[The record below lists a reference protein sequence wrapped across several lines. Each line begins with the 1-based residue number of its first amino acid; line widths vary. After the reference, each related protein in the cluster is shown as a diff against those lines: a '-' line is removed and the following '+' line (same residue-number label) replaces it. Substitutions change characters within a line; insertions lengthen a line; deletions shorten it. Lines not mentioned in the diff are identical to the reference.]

1 MLTAHSPGCL
11 LGRFPVTPSLTLSM
25 CLINFSNSAGWR
37 CTLDCMAISEFE
49 TKRREQIV
57 LRYLDG
63 RRPSPHIRSEVD
75 LDCRVLGQSVE
86 MFEIRQVWKGK
97 PGEKM
102 EHPFAKATYVKSK
115 AVWKIYWQRAD
126 LKWHRY
132 EPSSEVKNLEEFLA
146 VVEKD
151 EHGCFYG

>member
-1 MLTAHSPGCL
+1 
-11 LGRFPVTPSLTLSM
+11 
-25 CLINFSNSAGWR
+25 
-37 CTLDCMAISEFE
+37 MAISEFE
-49 TKRREQIV
+49 TKRCEQIV
-57 LRYLDG
+57 QRYLDG
-63 RRPSPHIRSEVD
+63 RRPPPPHIRSEVD
-75 LDCRVLGQSVE
+75 LGCRVIGQSVE

-115 AVWKIYWQRAD
+115 AVWKIYWQQAD

-132 EPSSEVKNLEEFLA
+132 EPNSEVKNIEEFLA

-151 EHGCFYG
+151 EYGCFYG